1 MRRSHCWEAKDAV
14 PLLCRQR
21 AHNPGKG
28 VNMGKIKH
36 ELQLLVAWQDVV
48 IQLLRETF
56 LFELKIP
63 RVLSFPG
70 FMFTPEHI
78 SDC

>member
-1 MRRSHCWEAKDAV
+1 
-14 PLLCRQR
+14 
-21 AHNPGKG
+21 
-28 VNMGKIKH
+28 MGKIKH